1 MNEKQ
6 SDLTEKNIEFKKFE
20 KMKEKQFE
28 KFSLEHKAIEMKEM
42 DDISISQFMFQGH

>member
-1 MNEKQ
+1 
-6 SDLTEKNIEFKKFE
+6 
-20 KMKEKQFE
+20 E